1 MSGLR
6 KLASQTALYGLSS
19 ILGRVLNVLLTP
31 MYAHYFRPQEFGIF
45 SDLYAQLIFPLT
57 FLTFGLETTF
67 FRFADRD
74 LPARDA
80 YAQSFLT
87 VFYLTLLAAVTVG
100 FNIQLIADWAGY
112 PNRSALYGMLVIITA
127 LDAVAALPM
136 ARLRYQ
142 EKVLWFA
149 IISLTNIGLTIV
161 LNIVFVAVLGWGV
174 EWVFVANIIASAVK
188 LGMALYGNVPH
199 TWALQPGKVRALT
212 RYGFYIMLIGLSGQV
227 NEQLDKVMLPR
238 LWPAGKLWNG
248 TPRSGLELNAI
259 YNVSYKL
266 GMALSLAT
274 QAFRYA
280 AEPFFFKQ
288 ATDKNAPELTAKVF
302 HYFVLTALSVS
313 LLVSVFAPEILSF
326 QFFGLRDKPL
336 FNPLYWEG
344 ARVVPLILLA
354 NTFLGAYITLSMW
367 FKLTGQLRF
376 GLLFSLVGSLV
387 TVLVNALFIPLW
399 GYLACGI
406 AHLACYGIMV
416 TLCYGVGQHYKP
428 YPYRLRPLVIA
439 LAAVGFAFL
448 VIQIAAN
455 QIPGE
460 ARLFGFK
467 FLICTVTLGALWWL
481 LTFKPQ
487 VAATAAADL
496 RKPAGN
502 NRQNKPK
509 PPAQDSSH
517 T

>member
-1 MSGLR
+1 MGGLR
-6 KLASQTALYGLSS
+6 KLASQTVLYGVSS

-31 MYAHYFRPQEFGIF
+31 LYAYYFRPQEFGIF

-74 LPARDA
+74 LPAREA

-87 VFYLTLLAAVTVG
+87 VFYLTLLAAITVG
-100 FNIQLIADWAGY
+100 FNVQLIADWAGY
-112 PNRSALYGMLVIITA
+112 PNRSRLYALLVVITA
-127 LDAVAALPM
+127 LDAMAALPM
-136 ARLRYQ
+136 ARHRYQ

-149 IISLTNIGLTIV
+149 TISLTNIGLTIA
-161 LNIVFVAVLGWGV
+161 LNIVFVAGLGLGV
-174 EWVFVANIIASAVK
+174 EWVFVANAIASAVK
-188 LGMALYGNVPH
+188 LGMALYGNLPH

-227 NEQLDKVMLPR
+227 NEQLDKIMLPR
-238 LWPAGKLWNG
+238 LWPFGKLWNG
-248 TPRSGLELNAI
+248 TPRTGLELNAI

-266 GMALSLAT
+266 GMALALAT

-280 AEPFFFKQ
+280 AEPFFFKK

-313 LLVSVFAPEILSF
+313 LVVSAFAQEILSF
-326 QFFGLRDKPL
+326 QFFGLSSKPL

-354 NTFLGAYITLSMW
+354 NTFFGAYITLSMW

-376 GLLFSLVGSLV
+376 GLLFSVAGSLI

-399 GYLACGI
+399 GYMACGI
-406 AHLACYGIMV
+406 AHLACYGLMV
-416 TLCYGVGQHYKP
+416 ALCYGVGQHYKP
-428 YPYRLRPLVIA
+428 YPYQLRPLVTAFVFMLI
-439 LAAVGFAFL
+439 AFL
-448 VIQIAAN
+448 VIQVAAG
-455 QIPGE
+455 QIPTQG
-460 ARLFGFK
+460 RLFGFK
-467 FLICTVTLGALWWL
+467 FLICTATLGGIWWL
-481 LTFKPQ
+481 MGWKPQ
-487 VAATAAADL
+487 ANADQNTTEALRAPTANAKENRPKSTPPDL
-496 RKPAGN
+496 
-502 NRQNKPK
+502 
-509 PPAQDSSH
+509 D
-517 T
+517 